1 MDTGRVPS
9 WNRPLVAVLAAI
21 AVLAVVGGGLL
32 ATMRGPQDQNGA
44 AAAPLSASVA
54 AKTAPVAAKS
64 ATDGIIDAT
73 KLPTGR
79 SPQLTYVRGRMVL
92 GGAGSPVRVPG
103 TKEIIAVARLW
114 DTTMTVQ
121 VATATSS
128 FLMVQ
133 DYTGKVVNEIRS
145 VDSLVTSA
153 DGKYVAFASGGR
165 FSDHQ
170 SGGTLYFQE
179 HTTGPADV
187 LQQPKLTD
195 VAVLTVVGHA
205 VYFRGGTK
213 PGDSWDLYRWDTEQ
227 MTVRKLPKVTS
238 PVSMAAD
245 GSLAAGMTVFTDS
258 GQCTAVMDVAG
269 QLQRWRTCEY
279 RLDRFSPGD
288 AYVVGLPPG
297 TGAPYGDKRTAVL
310 DAKTGEFLRD
320 WTAPSLRGAVAEDDD
335 HLLLQWHDRQEPQS
349 RSALVRCTVST
360 GDCELATSVSPEPL
374 LLGS

>member
-9 WNRPLVAVLAAI
+9 WNRSLVAVPAAI
-21 AVLAVVGGGLL
+21 AVVAVVGGGLL
-32 ATMRGPQDQNGA
+32 ATLRGPQDQTGA
-44 AAAPLSASVA
+44 AAAPLSASAA
-54 AKTAPVAAKS
+54 AKTSPVAAKS
-64 ATDGIIDAT
+64 ATNGIIDAT
-73 KLPTGR
+73 NLPAGR
-79 SPQLTYVRGRMVL
+79 SPQLTYVRGRTVL
-92 GGAGSPVRVPG
+92 GGVGSPVRVPG

-128 FLMVQ
+128 FLMAQ
-133 DYTGKVVNEIRS
+133 DHTGKVVNEIRS

-165 FSDHQ
+165 FSDHR

-187 LQQPKLTD
+187 LRQPKLTD
-195 VAVLTVVGHA
+195 VAVLAVVGHA
-205 VYFRGGTK
+205 VYFHGGTK
-213 PGDSWDLYRWDTEQ
+213 PGDSWDLYRWDTEK

-238 PVSMAAD
+238 PVSMTAD

-258 GQCTAVMDVAG
+258 GQCTAVMDVAS

-297 TGAPYGDKRTAVL
+297 TGEPYGEKRTAVL
-310 DAKTGEFLRD
+310 DGKTGKLLRQ
-320 WTAPSLRGAVAEDDD
+320 WTAPSLRAAVAEDDD
-335 HLLLQWHDRQEPQS
+335 HVLLQWHDQQEPQS
-349 RSALVRCTVST
+349 RSAVVRCTIST
-360 GDCELATSVSPEPL
+360 GQCELATPLSPEPL